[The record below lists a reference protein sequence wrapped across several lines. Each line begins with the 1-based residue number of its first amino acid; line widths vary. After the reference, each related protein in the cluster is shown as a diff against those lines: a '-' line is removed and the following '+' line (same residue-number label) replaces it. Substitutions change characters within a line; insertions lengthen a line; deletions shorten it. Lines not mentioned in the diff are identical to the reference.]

1 MADCPGVS
9 AYPSL
14 TGWFSR
20 LYTVGKALLPCRE
33 LLSEKGK
40 PHGNIPWKTVV
51 LNPTNG
57 LSTPFYDQYCL
68 MLPYMG
74 LPKCFSGKESAR
86 QAGVTGD
93 AGLIPESEDPQEKV
107 MATHSSILARISPWT
122 EEPGGL
128 LSMGSQRDGHV
139 LVTEPTSTLPYTPEM
154 KLMNNTH
161 ILKNNQNIV
170 LAVTSRRN
178 KRKLTCKYCL
188 E

>member
-1 MADCPGVS
+1 MDFHDPGIKLRSPALQAD
-9 AYPSL
+9 SL
-14 TGWFSR
+14 PTEVQLYSFSH
-20 LYTVGKALLPCRE
+20 
-33 LLSEKGK
+33 SS
-40 PHGNIPWKTVV
+40 V
-51 LNPTNG
+51 L
-57 LSTPFYDQYCL
+57 
-68 MLPYMG
+68 
-74 LPKCFSGKESAR
+74 
-86 QAGVTGD
+86 
-93 AGLIPESEDPQEKV
+93 EKV

-128 LSMGSQRDGHV
+128 LSMGSQRDRHV